1 MKQRHIGGKMAEK
14 TEAVHVPEDE
24 SEQIN
29 RLLANLLK
37 QFHGSGNLSKMAIL
51 QENSC
56 LSWDVEFVGAMKENL
71 FIRESGYIRC
81 VYDSC

>member
-1 MKQRHIGGKMAEK
+1 MKQRHIGEKMAEK

-37 QFHGSGNLSKMAIL
+37 QFHGSGN
-51 QENSC
+51 
-56 LSWDVEFVGAMKENL
+56 
-71 FIRESGYIRC
+71 
-81 VYDSC
+81 

>member
-1 MKQRHIGGKMAEK
+1 MAEK

-51 QENSC
+51 QDNSC
-56 LSWDVEFVGAMKENL
+56 LSWAVEVVGAMKENL
-71 FIRESGYIRC
+71 SIRESGCIRC
-81 VYDSC
+81 VPNSC